1 MLNGSSI
8 REEVLTSSLS
18 KQTEK
23 HLNTNNS
30 IHSPANL
37 TESSNISI
45 LRNGSLYKNFDPL
58 KLNNLSEQ
66 SNDSKESIK
75 NRTSKVNNQRKF
87 KSEQLKDLFSSSEVV
102 YKRFSM
108 SNVVK

>member
-45 LRNGSLYKNFDPL
+45 PRNGSVCSQTSLYKNFDSL

-75 NRTSKVNNQRKF
+75 TG
-87 KSEQLKDLFSSSEVV
+87 L
-102 YKRFSM
+102 
-108 SNVVK
+108 VK